1 MERPSAAEIPD
12 APGSYQF
19 RDVHGQVLYVGKAK
33 SLRKRVLSYFNRDV
47 AQRTR
52 AMVDASDSVDFI
64 VTDNEVEA
72 LMLEYSLIQKHRPR
86 FNIRL
91 RDDKSYPFLT
101 LTRRDE
107 WPAARVRRGTR
118 RKGNQYFGPFAH
130 AYAIRNTLDLLLKTF
145 PIRTCSDGKFK
156 DHASRG
162 RPCLLFDIE
171 KCSGPC
177 VGEITP
183 EEYGGLVDGLARFLD
198 GDTDEIRSEVK
209 ARMEG
214 ASARQEYEQAAR
226 YRDQL
231 RDLEKAIARQE
242 LVTERAE
249 SFDVMAIEDDELD
262 ASIAVF
268 IVRHGRVTGRFSA
281 IIDKVEDVS
290 TSELIGQM
298 LRERYGAT
306 EPPNL
311 IMVDE
316 IPPDLDVFLAWLEE
330 RRGSKV
336 ELRVPQR
343 GAKRRLLET
352 AHVNA
357 KESLGRHRLR
367 RQSDPNARA
376 QALRSL
382 QDALALPEP
391 PLRIECFD
399 ISTIQ
404 GSHTVGSMVVM
415 EDGLPRRGD
424 YRRFRV
430 KSVAGQ
436 DDFASMEEVLRRRFT
451 AYLAERDL
459 PVEERGKFAYPPSL
473 LLIDG
478 GMGQLGRA
486 TKVLDELGLSIP
498 VAGLAKR
505 MEEVYLPGNPI
516 PVRIPRDEPALYMLQ
531 RVRDE
536 AHRFAISYHR
546 TVRAKSMIDSI
557 LDEVP
562 GVGAGRKQ
570 ALLRRFGSL
579 KKLRSA
585 SLDEIAEVVPARV
598 AENVLTALHG
608 AGTTGR

>member
-298 LRERYGAT
+298 LREHGPFRK
-306 EPPNL
+306 
-311 IMVDE
+311 
-316 IPPDLDVFLAWLEE
+316 
-330 RRGSKV
+330 GS
-336 ELRVPQR
+336 
-343 GAKRRLLET
+343 
-352 AHVNA
+352 
-357 KESLGRHRLR
+357 
-367 RQSDPNARA
+367 
-376 QALRSL
+376 
-382 QDALALPEP
+382 
-391 PLRIECFD
+391 
-399 ISTIQ
+399 
-404 GSHTVGSMVVM
+404 
-415 EDGLPRRGD
+415 
-424 YRRFRV
+424 
-430 KSVAGQ
+430 GQ
-436 DDFASMEEVLRRRFT
+436 
-451 AYLAERDL
+451 
-459 PVEERGKFAYPPSL
+459 P
-473 LLIDG
+473 DG
-478 GMGQLGRA
+478 GN
-486 TKVLDELGLSIP
+486 D
-498 VAGLAKR
+498 
-505 MEEVYLPGNPI
+505 
-516 PVRIPRDEPALYMLQ
+516 
-531 RVRDE
+531 
-536 AHRFAISYHR
+536 
-546 TVRAKSMIDSI
+546 
-557 LDEVP
+557 
-562 GVGAGRKQ
+562 
-570 ALLRRFGSL
+570 
-579 KKLRSA
+579 
-585 SLDEIAEVVPARV
+585 
-598 AENVLTALHG
+598 
-608 AGTTGR
+608 